1 MVAIDQFGSEDVK
14 QSVSKWIVCI
24 PNGVCA
30 CMCVC
35 TAGALRVLSWNYTLQ
50 SKTVQI
56 DISSHTA
63 TIKRIGDCSDR
74 FFLAFEFWEALDS
87 NIYTETIQRKVI
99 TLQSLYKKV
108 RKPWKKINGTCTRA
122 TYSRLKVHTHRKK
135 IVRLNFFNYWKSRSI
150 VSSTNNFM

>member
-1 MVAIDQFGSEDVK
+1 MNVVCSFYHEKTLKSSVSKIVIELIHLYKNPHLGMVSAQTAFVYAARGNHFLYVWNLTAVCKKDIVAIDQFGSEDVK

-24 PNGVCA
+24 PNGVRA
-30 CMCVC
+30 CVCVC

-50 SKTVQI
+50 SKTLQI

-87 NIYTETIQRKVI
+87 NI
-99 TLQSLYKKV
+99 
-108 RKPWKKINGTCTRA
+108 
-122 TYSRLKVHTHRKK
+122 
-135 IVRLNFFNYWKSRSI
+135 
-150 VSSTNNFM
+150 